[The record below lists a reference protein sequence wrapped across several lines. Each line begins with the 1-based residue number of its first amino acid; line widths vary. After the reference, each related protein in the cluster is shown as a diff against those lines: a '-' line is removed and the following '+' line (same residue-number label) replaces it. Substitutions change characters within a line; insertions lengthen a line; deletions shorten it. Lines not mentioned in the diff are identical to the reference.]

1 MRLTIPFLIFLL
13 GPTLLL
19 GVVSLG
25 FLHREVDRME
35 EERANLRQAKISSL
49 EQVAANSASNI
60 RLNFEEVREGFEENL
75 QTLDR
80 DGLMTLPEVN
90 PLVADAWFWAVGED
104 MPEGT
109 RQGWRPEQTPWEE
122 SVPPEDDSPAEQ
134 VREEA
139 GEEPAAP
146 EARARGYR
154 KVEGDEYVV
163 ANVEVRRQLNVL
175 SRQQSLPYAAEE
187 EGKAPAP
194 SALSDPGDVALGL
207 EEHGES
213 WEGPLAESFAEPRQR
228 RALRESLV
236 ASGEGGWMWSENDG
250 QRQYIGWW
258 QDGREAGVKLL
269 SLDLA
274 VLRDELSALL
284 PKAEEGVE
292 WSLASSS
299 GAPREKRLGIEGSLQ
314 GGVSPGG
321 DLSSWQVRFLASP
334 PESGYAPTL
343 VRWLGSFLL
352 LGVMASIGLGGLL
365 LQRQSSQAE
374 REARRK
380 TNFVANVSHELR
392 TPLSSIRLYA
402 EMLGQKQRS
411 EEQLAR
417 YAGVLQR
424 ESGRLERLVNNL
436 LQLTRAENGKTSSVE
451 ETLLDLQKWL
461 PEFAEEKRPEAEGAG
476 LVLHTEGPAES
487 LPVKTDPVV
496 LRQIL
501 ENLLENAF
509 KYASSG
515 DSIVLRAMEHGESWR
530 ITVADRGP
538 GISREFQDRMFDR
551 FTRGDDSLEQAQGG
565 LGIGLSIAR
574 EMAQRIG
581 AELFYE
587 DRPGGGSVF
596 VLHYSQNEKTPFN
609 RRG

>member
-1 MRLTIPFLIFLL
+1 MRYSIPFLIFLL

-35 EERANLRQAKISSL
+35 EERANLRRAKISSL

-90 PLVADAWFWAVGED
+90 PLVADAWFWATGEEL
-104 MPEGT
+104 PEGT
-109 RQGWRPEQTPWEE
+109 RKGWRPEQTPWEE
-122 SVPPEDDSPAEQ
+122 SVAPEDESPAEQ

-146 EARARGYR
+146 EARARSVR
-154 KVEGDEYVV
+154 KLEGDEYVV
-163 ANVEVRRQLNVL
+163 ANVEVRRQLNIL

-187 EGKAPAP
+187 EVRAPAP
-194 SALSDPGDVALGL
+194 SARSDQEELALGL
-207 EEHGES
+207 EEH
-213 WEGPLAESFAEPRQR
+213 AESLADSVEEPRQR
-228 RALRESLV
+228 GWRESLV

-258 QDGREAGVKLL
+258 QDGHEAGVKLL

-284 PKAEEGVE
+284 PQAEEGVE

-299 GAPREKRLGIEGSLQ
+299 GAPRERRLGNEDSLQ

-321 DLSSWQVRFLASP
+321 DLSSWQIRFLASP
-334 PESGYAPTL
+334 PESGYSPTL

-352 LGVMASIGLGGLL
+352 LGVMASIGLGGHL

-402 EMLGQKQRS
+402 EMLGEKQRS
-411 EEQLAR
+411 QKQLER
-417 YAGVLQR
+417 YTGVLQR
-424 ESGRLERLVNNL
+424 ESGRLERLVDNL

-451 ETLLDLQKWL
+451 GTIIDLQQWL
-461 PEFAEEKRPEAEGAG
+461 PAFVEEKRPEAEGAG
-476 LVLHTEGPAES
+476 LVLHTEAPAES
-487 LPVKTDPVV
+487 LPVLTDSVV

-509 KYASSG
+509 KYAASG
-515 DSIVLRAMEHGESWR
+515 GSIVLSAMEHGESWR

-538 GISREFQDRMFDR
+538 GIPGEFQDRMFER
-551 FTRGDDSLEQAQGG
+551 FTRGDESLEQAQGG

-596 VLHYSQNEKTPFN
+596 ILHYSQNEKTPFN